1 MAAVEVVQ
9 YGRRKGRSRESTPTQ
24 MLTQQHVP
32 VDFHDLQQ
40 VTILPKAEWQRIQEN
55 INKVNREAEWLQQV
69 RCEKESLHERSK
81 EVVKNW
87 SNTIAGQ
94 RQKKLEE
101 KRIWE
106 EQEEEERRKLD
117 LEEAQLKAAK
127 RKEAI
132 EQAKTLQYYQTDRVK
147 GFHSALL
154 LSEVIKERDAQVEL
168 KQKKLNAMKNIDS
181 DILGRMQREREEAIY
196 EDQQKALKRFL
207 DQKATS
213 EAQMEQIKAKQQ
225 AKEKDTLEDQKEA
238 EAIKLQT
245 RLYEWEQSKLKQ
257 LKDEEKKQ
265 LMESHKEHI
274 SNKELMKAI
283 EKQKQDEEQKMIQ
296 LFSEAKQKM
305 TKLRKEKEAELFREK
320 QEQQDQMT
328 DLLAAQIQ
336 QKQFNDDEIIA
347 KAVAEQKEKFEKEV
361 KEKEAKRTEELK
373 LISEHRYRT
382 VKEKEEKKKQEKL
395 QALEA
400 LYTKKESDREFLSKQ
415 WEKEHKVKMEN
426 KNLQDVLIHQMA
438 EKQEQSRRQRV
449 QQLEYDKQ
457 NAALNIAE
465 EKQFQEYANEMIEAS
480 KRAERN
486 VYALHKA
493 ARGGIGGGLGPVVGG
508 LRPSYLTQD
517 NVGVQLPNYNRTS
530 TQDIKLLHDTGNIQ
544 QSKKRLGFTW

>member
-1 MAAVEVVQ
+1 N
-9 YGRRKGRSRESTPTQ
+9 STQ

-55 INKVNREAEWLQQV
+55 INKVNSEAEWLQQV
-69 RCEKESLHERSK
+69 RREKESLHERSK

-106 EQEEEERRKLD
+106 EQEEEERRKID
-117 LEEAQLKAAK
+117 LEEAQLKAAN

-132 EQAKTLQYYQTDRVK
+132 EQAKKLQYFQTDRVK

-181 DILGRMQREREEAIY
+181 DVLGRMQREREEAIY

-213 EAQMEQIKAKQQ
+213 EEQMEQ
-225 AKEKDTLEDQKEA
+225 
-238 EAIKLQT
+238 
-245 RLYEWEQSKLKQ
+245 
-257 LKDEEKKQ
+257 
-265 LMESHKEHI
+265 
-274 SNKELMKAI
+274 
-283 EKQKQDEEQKMIQ
+283 
-296 LFSEAKQKM
+296 
-305 TKLRKEKEAELFREK
+305 EK
-320 QEQQDQMT
+320 QEQRNQMT

-336 QKQFNDDEIIA
+336 EKQFNDDEIIA
-347 KAVAEQKEKFEKEV
+347 KAVAEQEEKFGKEV

-382 VKEKEEKKKQEKL
+382 V
-395 QALEA
+395 
-400 LYTKKESDREFLSKQ
+400 FLKIIS
-415 WEKEHKVKMEN
+415 H
-426 KNLQDVLIHQMA
+426 A

-457 NAALNIAE
+457 SAALNIAE
-465 EKQFQEYANEMIEAS
+465 EKQFQEYANEVIEAS

-486 VYALHKA
+486 VYALRKA

-530 TQDIKLLHDTGNIQ
+530 TQDIKLLNDTGSIQ

>member
-1 MAAVEVVQ
+1 DWMELLTLDK
-9 YGRRKGRSRESTPTQ
+9 RKALCIMSFEMTQIKTTQ

-55 INKVNREAEWLQQV
+55 INKVNSEAEWLQQV
-69 RCEKESLHERSK
+69 RREKESLHERSK

-106 EQEEEERRKLD
+106 EQEEEERRKID
-117 LEEAQLKAAK
+117 LEEAQLKAAN

-132 EQAKTLQYYQTDRVK
+132 EQAKKLQYFQTDRVK

-181 DILGRMQREREEAIY
+181 DVLGRMQREREEAIY

-213 EAQMEQIKAKQQ
+213 EEQMEQ
-225 AKEKDTLEDQKEA
+225 
-238 EAIKLQT
+238 
-245 RLYEWEQSKLKQ
+245 Y
-257 LKDEEKKQ
+257 
-265 LMESHKEHI
+265 
-274 SNKELMKAI
+274 
-283 EKQKQDEEQKMIQ
+283 
-296 LFSEAKQKM
+296 
-305 TKLRKEKEAELFREK
+305 
-320 QEQQDQMT
+320 
-328 DLLAAQIQ
+328 
-336 QKQFNDDEIIA
+336 
-347 KAVAEQKEKFEKEV
+347 
-361 KEKEAKRTEELK
+361 
-373 LISEHRYRT
+373 
-382 VKEKEEKKKQEKL
+382 
-395 QALEA
+395 
-400 LYTKKESDREFLSKQ
+400 
-415 WEKEHKVKMEN
+415 
-426 KNLQDVLIHQMA
+426 VLDNA

-457 NAALNIAE
+457 SAALNIAE
-465 EKQFQEYANEMIEAS
+465 EKQFQEYANEVIEAS

-486 VYALHKA
+486 VYALRKA

-530 TQDIKLLHDTGNIQ
+530 TQDIKLLNDTGSIQ